1 MARSCESFCCKKNKY
16 CNVFVSTF
24 TTTNQCEAREKKS
37 WLRFRKQPISAKR
50 GKKNHG
56 YASENNQSVRSAV
69 RRRIQTLG
77 GVGMRKSF
85 TKCGKTH
92 KQWDEQEGMYQ
103 VLEEG
108 KTGIRAIN
116 KKLGNV
122 CN

>member
-1 MARSCESFCCKKNKY
+1 MATLQKTS
-16 CNVFVSTF
+16 
-24 TTTNQCEAREKKS
+24 NQCEARE
-37 WLRFRKQPISAKR
+37 
-50 GKKNHG
+50 KNHG

-77 GVGMRKSF
+77 GAGMRKSF

-116 KKLGNV
+116 KKRKRMQLMPTP
-122 CN
+122 

>member
-24 TTTNQCEAREKKS
+24 TTTNQCEAREK
-37 WLRFRKQPISAKR
+37 
-50 GKKNHG
+50 NHG
-56 YASENNQSVRSAV
+56 YGLENNQSVRSAV

-77 GVGMRKSF
+77 RAGMRKSF

>member
-24 TTTNQCEAREKKS
+24 TTTNQREAREKNHGYGLENNQSVRSAGKKS
-37 WLRFRKQPISAKR
+37 WLRFRKQT
-50 GKKNHG
+50 
-56 YASENNQSVRSAV
+56 VRSAV

-77 GVGMRKSF
+77 RAGMRKSF

>member
-24 TTTNQCEAREKKS
+24 TTTNQCEAREK
-37 WLRFRKQPISAKR
+37 
-50 GKKNHG
+50 NHG

-77 GVGMRKSF
+77 RAGMRKSF

>member
-1 MARSCESFCCKKNKY
+1 MARSCESFCCKKIKY

-24 TTTNQCEAREKKS
+24 TTTNQCEARE
-37 WLRFRKQPISAKR
+37 
-50 GKKNHG
+50 KNHG

-77 GVGMRKSF
+77 RAGMRKSF

>member
-1 MARSCESFCCKKNKY
+1 
-16 CNVFVSTF
+16 
-24 TTTNQCEAREKKS
+24 
-37 WLRFRKQPISAKR
+37 
-50 GKKNHG
+50 
-56 YASENNQSVRSAV
+56 
-69 RRRIQTLG
+69 
-77 GVGMRKSF
+77 MRKSF

>member
-1 MARSCESFCCKKNKY
+1 M
-16 CNVFVSTF
+16 FVSAF
-24 TTTNQCEAREKKS
+24 TTTNQCEAREKNHGYGLENNQS
-37 WLRFRKQPISAKR
+37 VRSA
-50 GKKNHG
+50 GKNHG
-56 YASENNQSVRSAV
+56 YASENNQSVRSTV

-77 GVGMRKSF
+77 RAGMQKSF

-92 KQWDEQEGMYQ
+92 KRWDEQEGMYQ

>member
-1 MARSCESFCCKKNKY
+1 MAALQKTS
-16 CNVFVSTF
+16 
-24 TTTNQCEAREKKS
+24 NQCEARE
-37 WLRFRKQPISAKR
+37 
-50 GKKNHG
+50 KNHG

-69 RRRIQTLG
+69 RRRIQTLE
-77 GVGMRKSF
+77 RAE
-85 TKCGKTH
+85 CERALQNAGKH